1 MRPACPICMDSSSNK
16 FVSCF
21 NKCSFECC
29 LRCFNKILK
38 LNELDLV
45 EFSCPQCRGVSVK
58 GVDRRFSNFIKNNN
72 KVLRRVNELIEER
85 MRQQSNRLLAVAWN
99 TFRYDNDSERN
110 NEIVMDGL
118 TNEEIANIFWT
129 NISD

>member
-1 MRPACPICMDSSSNK
+1 MRPACPICMDGSSNK
-16 FVSCF
+16 MISCF
-21 NKCSFECC
+21 NNCSFECC
-29 LRCFNKILK
+29 LQCFNKILK

-58 GVDRRFSNFIKNNN
+58 NADRRFSNFIKNNN
-72 KVLRRVNELIEER
+72 KVLRRVNQLIEER
-85 MRQQSNRLLAVAWN
+85 MRQQSNRLLSVAWN

-129 NISD
+129 NIN